1 MTAPF
6 HDMIPNYTKNSNKP
20 LDWNEDL
27 ENRFIKLQQEVTN
40 CCKLYFIDDNSPIFL
55 HTDASNYGIGGYLYQ
70 VKNNQKIPIQF
81 LNKKLNKVEL
91 KWLSANL

>member
-27 ENRFIKLQQEVTN
+27 ESQFIKLQ
-40 CCKLYFIDDNSPIFL
+40 
-55 HTDASNYGIGGYLYQ
+55 
-70 VKNNQKIPIQF
+70 
-81 LNKKLNKVEL
+81 
-91 KWLSANL
+91 